1 MNPEDSLEL
10 PGPEEGLGRPII
22 IQRDHV
28 SQTVV
33 MENQC
38 PQDGVLQGQT
48 IGVTAVDGTREMV
61 MTGVTSSD
69 MSQGVVEDD
78 QIHYPQDGV
87 FQDEP
92 GVVVE
97 ERSREMVVPRV
108 SQDMVVDQQEIVI
121 QDDTQQ
127 VVLVTVPDSSGG
139 DNDGNVEIIVTT
151 CSLSSLNEQVAL
163 CPISKADEH
172 YQHINTMS
180 SSDRI
185 LPQSV
190 CEYNKAIFTQGNLSS
205 NHSVMVGTESGDRQ
219 IQELET
225 LHGPSGNLYNQQL
238 PSTVV
243 PAISSSTDDPLYDS
257 AVSSGIISPAF
268 QSALNTVSSTP
279 MISLTRF
286 PGSPTKHTEGEVL
299 PLQSASSV
307 VVAGEQTSVISS
319 TRIQQSSLTSVSMTP
334 QDQALY
340 EKQETMK
347 SLELV
352 DAQWKNS
359 VVNSPSKSDTIF
371 LTENTPADG
380 AVFGYKVID
389 INAEH
394 PKQNMEPPEPN
405 SKVKEEATNNV
416 GPKVDDSETGSSVT
430 DNAGTGAKTQNTETV
445 ESCSESVDTGKVT
458 EPRAVKVQVRVCS
471 VCHTSFS
478 NAEEFVLHMM
488 QHSLYD
494 SFTCDQCGKRFVD
507 EESLTRH
514 KLKHSRNLRREFH
527 CKECNKSFT
536 TNTYLKSHMRTHT
549 GEKIHACDECDER
562 FTFSNMLRRHK
573 FKVHKDSIRECPI
586 CNKEFVNNVLLV
598 RHLAEHDKQPET
610 TEEQDMPST
619 AAPRKRRGK
628 RKIRKTT
635 KKTSAKLKVKNT
647 IAGNKPQTRGQKKK
661 EGSKTSPG
669 MAEIP
674 KPQQFSCM
682 ICQEKFPSKILL
694 KKHARTHLGQRVLRC
709 DKCGKVFQDSIKL
722 KMHKLSHTG
731 QTFTCGFCGKS
742 FSYASTLTM
751 HKKRHAQEKG
761 VQCNVCGKRFA
772 TADVLKT
779 HKTTHTTMK
788 AYVCDVCEKAFTSQ
802 YYLKAHKRIH
812 TGEKHYGCLQ
822 CGESFMFSTGLRRHV
837 IKEHGGIASKKTEEA
852 EKKDEA
858 PSLNA
863 EDDGS
868 GGGDDDIDEFP
879 DFSSQNIQD
888 MMIGKDGEILST
900 SKIKVEKGMLMASTK
915 DEHGMLE
922 CGWCG
927 KKFQSTPAL
936 NTHMKEHVEFP
947 HTCHMCNKTF
957 SRELYLQKHLQRHNT
972 DRPHHCN
979 DCGKSFRSASYLAQH
994 QQIHT
999 GEKSYQCQLCEQE
1012 FIFANSLRRH
1022 LKTHTDL
1029 GPNTQGLVR
1038 KKKKK
1043 SYRPVS
1049 EISQENVSQLNCTL
1063 CGYAFRTVS
1072 QVEEH
1077 LKTHSGENP
1086 IFECNVCKK
1095 EFNSHRSL
1103 WRHKHSH
1110 VDNKPISCEVCN
1122 KSFRTSYYLKSHMNA
1137 HNGAK
1142 PYKCKFCDLHFTYA
1156 STRRRH
1162 QRTHIPEESM
1172 NFMCNICGKKFYDQC
1187 DFDRHMLGHSG
1198 EKPFMCDVCGK
1209 TFATKAL
1216 LRSHLNRHNGEKQ
1229 YKCQICNKTFLY
1241 HYRLK
1246 RHIKTHNAVKA
1257 FKCDMCD
1264 KGFLTQAYLSTH
1276 LRSHTGEK
1284 PYKCEYCNEEFS
1296 FSNTFRRH
1304 KRIHTGQTL
1313 NCSVCGKMCL
1323 ELFDLKRHMM
1333 SHSDLKPVMCD
1344 ICGKTFSHHNS
1355 CKRHMKRIHPEMVLP
1370 FTI

>member
-1 MNPEDSLEL
+1 MNPEGTLGLREADQD
-10 PGPEEGLGRPII
+10 LGRPVI
-22 IQRDHV
+22 IQREDM

-33 MENQC
+33 TEDQC
-38 PQDGVLQGQT
+38 PQDGVLQQHT
-48 IGVTAVDGTREMV
+48 TTLADRTREMV
-61 MTGVTSSD
+61 MAGVSSSS
-69 MSQGVVEDD
+69 MSQSVVVDE

-87 FQDEP
+87 FQNEP

-97 ERSREMVVPRV
+97 ERSHEMMVPRV

-121 QDDTQQ
+121 QDDSQQ
-127 VVLVTVPDSSGG
+127 VVLVTVPDTSGG

-151 CSLSSLNEQVAL
+151 CPLSSINDQVSL
-163 CPISKADEH
+163 GPVSKAGEH
-172 YQHINTMS
+172 YEQINTVS
-180 SSDRI
+180 TSDRI

-190 CEYNKAIFTQGNLSS
+190 CDYNKAIFNRGSHGSS
-205 NHSVMVGTESGDRQ
+205 HSVTRGTESGDRQ
-219 IQELET
+219 VQGLEAMYGR
-225 LHGPSGNLYNQQL
+225 LDNMYNQQL
-238 PSTVV
+238 SNAVV
-243 PAISSSTDDPLYDS
+243 PAIVDSTDDPVYDS
-257 AVSSGIISPAF
+257 AVSSGIISSAF
-268 QSALNTVSSTP
+268 HSALNTVSTTP

-286 PGSPTKHTEGEVL
+286 PGSPAKQTEREGGV
-299 PLQSASSV
+299 PLQSASSTV
-307 VVAGEQTSVISS
+307 VGGQQTSVISS
-319 TRIQQSSLTSVSMTP
+319 TRVQQSLPITTSMTP

-340 EKQETMK
+340 EKQETLK

-352 DAQWKNS
+352 DAQWKTS
-359 VVNSPSKSDTIF
+359 LMESPSKSTESDTIF
-371 LTENTPADG
+371 LTENTPGEG

-389 INAEH
+389 INAEQTD
-394 PKQNMEPPEPN
+394 QNMEPEDPHARMEEEVMSDLG
-405 SKVKEEATNNV
+405 SKKDDAVEGDSSSINDAVFHSKKKNV
-416 GPKVDDSETGSSVT
+416 
-430 DNAGTGAKTQNTETV
+430 ETV
-445 ESCSESVDTGKVT
+445 ESDTVSKVSEPN
-458 EPRAVKVQVRVCS
+458 EVKAKTRVCS
-471 VCHTSFS
+471 VCHTSFT

-494 SFTCDQCGKRFVD
+494 SFMCDHCGKRFVD
-507 EESLTRH
+507 KGSLSRH
-514 KLKHSRNLRREFH
+514 KLKHSRNLRRDFH

-573 FKVHKDSIRECPI
+573 FKVHKDSIRMCPI
-586 CNKEFVNNVLLV
+586 CNKEFVNGMLLEK
-598 RHLAEHDKQPET
+598 HLAEHEKQPPEMGD
-610 TEEQDMPST
+610 EQDMPSLKEPT
-619 AAPRKRRGK
+619 KRRSK
-628 RKIRKTT
+628 RKVRKTA
-635 KKTSAKLKVKNT
+635 KISAAKMRVKST

-661 EGSKTSPG
+661 ELSVISPVVSD
-669 MAEIP
+669 AP
-674 KPQQFSCM
+674 KPQQYSCM
-682 ICQEKFPSKILL
+682 ICQEKFSSKILL

-731 QTFTCGFCGKS
+731 QTFMCDFCGKS
-742 FSYASTLTM
+742 FSYASTLNM

-772 TADVLKT
+772 TADILKT

-812 TGEKHYGCLQ
+812 TGEKHYGCLH

-837 IKEHGGIASKKTEEA
+837 IKEHGGITSKKTPEA
-852 EKKDEA
+852 EKKED
-858 PSLNA
+858 SLSP

-868 GGGDDDIDEFP
+868 GGADDDIDDMP
-879 DFSSQNIQD
+879 DLSSHNIQD
-888 MMIGKDGEILST
+888 MIIGKDGEILST
-900 SKIKVEKGMLMASTK
+900 CKIKVEKGMLMASTK

-947 HTCHMCNKTF
+947 HTCHKCNKTF
-957 SRELYLQKHLQRHNT
+957 SRELYLQKHLQRHND
-972 DRPHHCN
+972 DRPHHCEE
-979 DCGKSFRSASYLAQH
+979 CGKSFRSASYLAQH

-999 GEKSYQCQLCEQE
+999 GEKSYQCQLCGQE

-1043 SYRPVS
+1043 KSYRPVS

-1063 CGYAFRTVS
+1063 CGYTFKTVS

-1110 VDNKPISCEVCN
+1110 VDNKPITCEICN

-1162 QRTHIPEESM
+1162 QRTHIPEECM

-1264 KGFLTQAYLSTH
+1264 KSFLTQAYLSTH

-1370 FTI
+1370 FNV